1 MALGRRDQDDRDHYC
16 NKRLDLGG
24 PLLANLFRQLFRKL
38 TKDVRSHVQKAV
50 DRGEPLSCLLN
61 FHVSLNDIMLAA
73 GVWDCFCPC
82 PCQSPFWTLHVEC
95 WVALLAGKEINLM
108 AAVNKDTITRGL
120 RYSIATGNWGMQGTA
135 GMRAGVSQ
143 VLPEPPAI
151 QPSVLSSLFVV
162 HLSASEIGVCPFLDR
177 GLDSTAGHS
186 ELRDKSWSL
195 GCEAAFWDA
204 GAEQAHLCIDI
215 VPSAANQ
222 LPHWPRG
229 QAGKAAPAAQ
239 LPGVPSLPQGAQG
252 SQCRGRRIVTGYV
265 GGLSLTRGLQV

>member
-50 DRGEPLSCLLN
+50 DRGEPLSCLLY
-61 FHVSLNDIMLAA
+61 FHVSLNNIMLAA

-82 PCQSPFWTLHVEC
+82 PCQSHFCTLHVEC

-151 QPSVLSSLFVV
+151 QPSVISSLFVV

-186 ELRDKSWSL
+186 ELQVSRGVWGVRLRSGMQVLNRLTYASTL
-195 GCEAAFWDA
+195 S
-204 GAEQAHLCIDI
+204 HL
-215 VPSAANQ
+215 
-222 LPHWPRG
+222 
-229 QAGKAAPAAQ
+229 
-239 LPGVPSLPQGAQG
+239 
-252 SQCRGRRIVTGYV
+252 RRISSPIGRE
-265 GGLSLTRGLQV
+265 GKLAKPRQLHNSQVCLVLHKEHREVNAVAEEL